1 MSKGRRYNG
10 EQHLNYAK
18 VFAVL
23 IAIVVII
30 MSVFLIKKLVSKAKN
45 TKKLGQLNILH
56 FIKMISGECWGQM
69 EKQL

>member
-45 TKKLGQLNILH
+45 TKKVGA
-56 FIKMISGECWGQM
+56 IKYFALYQMISGECWGQM